1 MLFRTDA
8 NTVPIEKGKRT
19 GEKNRLV
26 KICLKKACR
35 SLLQKAR
42 GGWARTL
49 HYAVPFRWASN
60 ISPAKLQTIFKL

>member
-26 KICLKKACR
+26 KICLKNAR
-35 SLLQKAR
+35 RNLLLER
-42 GGWARTL
+42 GQAGRGLSTISF
-49 HYAVPFRWASN
+49 PFRWASN